1 MKRIELE
8 LSDRE
13 LDTLRRALLIYSSQR
28 LLESLD
34 EDAEPTRRRGA
45 KVLHDDVQ
53 RIANLLEEQ

>member
-13 LDTLRRALLIYSSQR
+13 LDTLRHVLLIYSSQC
-28 LLESLD
+28 LLKSLD

-45 KVLHDDVQ
+45 KVLRDDVQ
-53 RIANLLEEQ
+53 RIANLLEEG